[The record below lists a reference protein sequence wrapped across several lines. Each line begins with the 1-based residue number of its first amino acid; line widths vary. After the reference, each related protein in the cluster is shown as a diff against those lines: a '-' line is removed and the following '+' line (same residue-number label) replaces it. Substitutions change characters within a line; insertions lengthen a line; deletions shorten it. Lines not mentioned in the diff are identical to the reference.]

1 MTLLW
6 IQKDQTI
13 SKQLKYVPNK
23 NSIIFI
29 RIEKYPAANK
39 IKCKMN
45 DIQRKII
52 RHIRKQGNITY
63 NERIINQTDPELT
76 QMLVL
81 TCNDIL
87 KVILFVFYIFEM
99 LLSRDI
105 EDSKKSQI
113 KILEM
118 KATMYELEKCTA

>member
-1 MTLLW
+1 
-6 IQKDQTI
+6 
-13 SKQLKYVPNK
+13 
-23 NSIIFI
+23 
-29 RIEKYPAANK
+29 
-39 IKCKMN
+39 MN

-105 EDSKKSQI
+105 EDSKKSPI

-118 KATMYELEKCTA
+118 KATMYELGKCTA

>member
-1 MTLLW
+1 
-6 IQKDQTI
+6 
-13 SKQLKYVPNK
+13 
-23 NSIIFI
+23 
-29 RIEKYPAANK
+29 
-39 IKCKMN
+39 
-45 DIQRKII
+45 
-52 RHIRKQGNITY
+52 
-63 NERIINQTDPELT
+63 
-76 QMLVL
+76 MLVL

-118 KATMYELEKCTA
+118 KATMYELGKCTA

>member
-1 MTLLW
+1 
-6 IQKDQTI
+6 
-13 SKQLKYVPNK
+13 
-23 NSIIFI
+23 
-29 RIEKYPAANK
+29 
-39 IKCKMN
+39 MN

-63 NERIINQTDPELT
+63 NERINNQTDPELT

-118 KATMYELEKCTA
+118 KATMYELGKCTA